1 MEVNKLCDLHKNRQK
16 QLEKSYPL
24 ALIQMS
30 FVQRLKTA
38 SNNIMV
44 EHLPHN
50 PNLTNLTMHKNKGR
64 KNKALSP
71 K

>member
-1 MEVNKLCDLHKNRQK
+1 MT
-16 QLEKSYPL
+16 
-24 ALIQMS
+24 

-50 PNLTNLTMHKNKGR
+50 PNLTKLKMH
-64 KNKALSP
+64 
-71 K
+71 